1 MRRIKVSMFLLR
13 IALLGCVGWTLF
25 SNDASASGTWE
36 STGNMITARS
46 NHHQNLLADGRVLMS
61 GGLNN
66 AGNPLASAELY
77 DHTTGTFSSTG
88 SMSTA
93 RWQHRNVVLLTGK
106 VLVTGG
112 RPNASTN
119 VLNTAELFDPVSGTF
134 SATGSM
140 QRFRRL
146 HRATILAN
154 GNALITGGQGGT
166 TDTSSGNLNNA
177 ELYDP
182 VAGTFSFTAGTMVSS
197 RRSHLQTLLP
207 DGRVLIVGGTGGA
220 GNTVLN
226 TAELYDPTTNTF
238 AATGNMLVARN
249 SPFLIGLPNG
259 KVLVLGGDDGDG
271 NPIASAEIYDPA
283 TGIFSATGNPLTGR
297 IGSRALLLAN
307 GQVLSAGG
315 RTSSSASTVTATAEL
330 FNHLTGTFSAT
341 GSLVTAREEPSA
353 TNLPNGQVLFAGGV
367 NAAGVELASAELY
380 TPTGAA
386 AVDFDDDGK
395 SDIGLY
401 RNGTWFILRS
411 SDNGITGVDFGG
423 IAGDIPVPADYD
435 GDGKTDIAL
444 YRNGTWFILRSTD
457 NGITQILFGGLAGD
471 LPVPADYD
479 GDGKADIAL
488 YRNGTWF
495 ILRSTRQRD
504 NGDTFWRIS
513 RGHTGTCGL

>member
-1 MRRIKVSMFLLR
+1 MPLKGVLMRRIKVSMFLLR

-77 DHTTGTFSSTG
+77 DHTTGIFSSTG

-119 VLNTAELFDPVSGTF
+119 VLNTAELFDPVAGTF

-154 GNALITGGQGGT
+154 GNVLITGGQGGT
-166 TDTSSGNLNNA
+166 TDTSNGTLNNA

-182 VAGTFSFTAGTMVSS
+182 AAGTFSFTAGTMVSS

-249 SPFLIGLPNG
+249 GPFLIGLPNG
-259 KVLVLGGDDGDG
+259 KVLVLGGNDGDG

-283 TGIFSATGNPLTGR
+283 TGIFSATGNPVTGR
-297 IGSRALLLAN
+297 IGSRALLMAN

-315 RTSSSASTVTATAEL
+315 RTSSSASSVTATAEL

-353 TNLPNGQVLFAGGV
+353 TNLPNGQALFAGGV

-386 AVDFDDDGK
+386 VPVDFDDDGK

-411 SDNGITGVDFGG
+411 SDNGITGVEFGG

-444 YRNGTWFILRSTD
+444 YRNGTWFILRSSD
-457 NGITQILFGGLAGD
+457 NGITGVA
-471 LPVPADYD
+471 
-479 GDGKADIAL
+479 
-488 YRNGTWF
+488 
-495 ILRSTRQRD
+495 
-504 NGDTFWRIS
+504 FWRIS
-513 RGHTGTCGL
+513 RGYTGTGGL